1 MQQQQFFTEKFHAL
15 GIELNKVQKEAVL
28 KIDGPLLLLASPGS
42 GKTTTIIMRIGYMV
56 EVLGIHPARI
66 KAVTFSKASARDMKE
81 RFEKWF
87 PHLPMVDFSTIHSL
101 AFQIVRGAFAS
112 RGQSFGIIED
122 GGTGGQFVSKKMVLR
137 QIFER
142 VNKSQITEDQ
152 LEELVTYI
160 SFVKNRML
168 SEKDWNLKQFRIK
181 NKVKILREY
190 EAFKARG
197 TGEQL
202 IDFDDMLLMAHAEL
216 VNNREVLAR
225 YQGMFDYVLT
235 DESQDTSLIQHAIIE
250 LLVAKHRNLCVVA
263 DEDQSIYSWRGADP
277 QYLLNF
283 KQVYPEGEVLM
294 MTMNYRS
301 QATIVKVADQFIR
314 QNKNRYNKQMTT
326 PNEEQ
331 EPIQFVDLPD
341 YIFQANYIAQKVK
354 EQREAHSVAV
364 LYRHNFSAIP
374 LMDELDREGIPFM
387 MKDSTIRFFTHWV
400 TEDVLNFMRFSYNIR
415 NVAQFEKIAR
425 KMQGYFTK
433 KQLDALMRVHGDSDV
448 FTKLLEVPELKDYQK
463 DIVRRLRKTFSE
475 IKFDTTS
482 ASEMMRH
489 IRLDFGYEKVLKNMA
504 EQFGFHLDSLL
515 DVLNVLEMIAEHTP
529 TMRDFA
535 ARLKE
540 LESLAKSSYVKKPN
554 AVTLST
560 LHSSKGLEFE
570 EVFIIDV
577 IDGILPAGRKQV
589 EFEED
594 EEQELSLTEKKE
606 KRALQAKE
614 EALAFEEE
622 VRLFYVGMTRARRY
636 LSILSYSKRFKTPVG
651 TSRFVPQ
658 LKRIVNP
665 NMRAVAEPVRV
676 VRKEKLHPRAIVDVN
691 QLAVGD
697 VVEHVTLGAGEILR
711 LGDGAIEIVFER
723 NRVPKKF
730 MIDICL
736 QHGYLLSLK

>member
-1 MQQQQFFTEKFHAL
+1 MQEQQFFIEKFHAL
-15 GIELNKVQKEAVL
+15 SIELNDVQKEAVL

-56 EVLGIHPARI
+56 EALGIHPARI

-81 RFEKWF
+81 RFEKCF

-122 GGTGGQFVSKKMVLR
+122 GGQFVSKKMVLR

-168 SEKDWNLKQFRIK
+168 DEKDWNLKQFRVK

-190 EAFKARG
+190 EAYKAG
-197 TGEQL
+197 ATGEQL
-202 IDFDDMLLMAHAEL
+202 IDFDDMLLLAHAEL
-216 VNNREVLAR
+216 LNNAEVLAR
-225 YQGMFDYVLT
+225 YQRMFDYVLT

-250 LLVAKHRNLCVVA
+250 LLVAEHHNLCVVA

-277 QYLLNF
+277 QYLLDF
-283 KQVYPEGEVLM
+283 KEVYPEGEVLM
-294 MTMNYRS
+294 MTTNYRS
-301 QATIVKVADQFIR
+301 QAGIVKVADQFIQ

-326 PNEEQ
+326 PNDEQ

-354 EQREAHSVAV
+354 EQRQARSVAV
-364 LYRHNFSAIP
+364 LYRNNFSAIP
-374 LMDELDREGIPFM
+374 LMDEFDREGIPFM

-433 KQLDALMRVHGDSDV
+433 QQLDALMLVPGDADV
-448 FTKLLEVPELKDYQK
+448 FTKLLEVRELKDYQK
-463 DIVRRLRKTFSE
+463 DIVRRLRKTFSD
-475 IKFDTTS
+475 IKFDSTS
-482 ASEMMRH
+482 TSEMMKH
-489 IRLDFGYEKVLKNMA
+489 IRADFGYEKVLKNMA
-504 EQFGFHLDSLL
+504 EQFGFNLDSLM

-535 ARLKE
+535 LRLKE
-540 LESLAKSSYVKKPN
+540 LEALAKSSYQKKPG
-554 AVTLST
+554 AVTMST
-560 LHSSKGLEFE
+560 LHSSKGLEFD

-589 EFEED
+589 DADED
-594 EEQELSLTEKKE
+594 EERELSLSEKQE
-606 KRALQAKE
+606 QRMLQAKE

-622 VRLFYVGMTRARRY
+622 VRLMYVGMTRAKRY

-665 NMRAVAEPVRV
+665 NVRVTAEPVRV
-676 VRKEKLHPRAIVDVN
+676 VRKEKLDPRAIVDAS

-697 VVEHVTLGAGEILR
+697 VVEHVTLGCGEILSLR
-711 LGDGAIEIVFER
+711 DGSIEILFER

-730 MIDICL
+730 MLDICL
-736 QHGYLLSLK
+736 QHGYLLSLE

>member
-1 MQQQQFFTEKFHAL
+1 MEQQFFTEKFHAL
-15 GIELNKVQKEAVL
+15 GIELNEVQKEAVV
-28 KIDGPLLLLASPGS
+28 KVNGPLLLLASPGS

-56 EVLGIHPARI
+56 EALGIHPARI
-66 KAVTFSKASARDMKE
+66 KAVTFSKASANDMKE

-101 AFQIVRGAFAS
+101 AFQIVRGAFHS

-122 GGTGGQFVSKKMVLR
+122 GGANGQFVSKKMVLR

-168 SEKDWNLKQFRIK
+168 PEKDWNLKQFRIK
-181 NKVKILREY
+181 NKVKIIREY
-190 EAFKARG
+190 EAYKIGA

-202 IDFDDMLLMAHAEL
+202 IDFDDMLLLAHEEL
-216 VNNREVLAR
+216 LQNEEVLTR
-225 YQGMFDYVLT
+225 YQSMFDYVLT

-277 QYLLNF
+277 QYLLDF
-283 KQVYPEGEVLM
+283 KKVYPEGQVLM
-294 MTMNYRS
+294 MTTNYRS
-301 QATIVKVADQFIR
+301 SATIVKIADAFIQ

-341 YIFQANYIAQKVK
+341 YIFQANYIAERVNS
-354 EQREAHSVAV
+354 QREPKSVAV
-364 LYRHNFSAIP
+364 LYRNNFSAIP
-374 LMDELDREGIPFM
+374 LMDEFDREGIPFT
-387 MKDSTIRFFTHWV
+387 MKDSTIRFFSHWV

-415 NVAQFEKIAR
+415 NAVQFEKIAR

-433 KQLDALMRVHGDSDV
+433 KQLDALKLVPGDADV
-448 FTKLLEVPELKDYQK
+448 FTKLLEVRELKDYQK
-463 DIVRRLRKTFSE
+463 DLVRRFRKKFSE
-475 IKFDTTS
+475 IHFATTP
-482 ASEMMRH
+482 ASEMMRY
-489 IRLDFGYEKVLKNMA
+489 IRVDFGYEKVLKNMA
-504 EQFGFHLDSLL
+504 DQFGFNLDSLM

-540 LESLAKSSYVKKPN
+540 LEALAKSSYVKKPG
-554 AVTLST
+554 AITLST
-560 LHSSKGLEFE
+560 LHSSKGLEFD

-577 IDGILPAGRKQV
+577 IDGILPTGRKQI
-589 EFEED
+589 EED
-594 EEQELSLTEKKE
+594 EEQEQRLSLSEKQAE
-606 KRALQAKE
+606 RALQARE
-614 EALAFEEE
+614 EELAFEEE
-622 VRLFYVGMTRARRY
+622 VRLMYVGMTRARRN

-665 NMRAVAEPVRV
+665 NVKVTTESKRV
-676 VRKEKLHPRAIVDVN
+676 VRKDQLDRAILNVE
-691 QLAVGD
+691 QLAVGN
-697 VVEHVTLGAGEILR
+697 VVEHVTLGRGEILSLR
-711 LGDGAIEIVFER
+711 DGAIELIFEK

-736 QHGYLLSLK
+736 QHGYLLSLE